1 MQVIKHPIYFPV
13 TEGVELI
20 QYINHENSR
29 MQYTAVEVYEL
40 KADAELMIATG
51 QEECCAVVLCG
62 QASLYV
68 DSDTSFLHLGTRQ
81 SVFEKKPTDS
91 VYLGIENQSRLV
103 ADTDCR
109 ILLAKSRTTVKKP
122 VTLIPHT
129 EVEIEFRGKNQNQR
143 RVHTMLS
150 DASDISD
157 RLLVVEVYT
166 DSGHFSSYPPHK
178 HDEDNLPHES
188 LLEEIYYHE
197 INPSQ
202 GFVFQRV
209 YTDDRLLDSSLS
221 CHNKDIVLVP
231 KGYHPVGV
239 PDGYESYY
247 LNIMAG
253 PHKVW
258 KFTDDPDHQWTKNR

>member
-1 MQVIKHPIYFPV
+1 MQLIKHPIYFPL
-13 TEGVELI
+13 TKGVELI
-20 QYINHENSR
+20 QYVNRKNSR
-29 MQYTAVEVYEL
+29 MKYTSVEVYEL
-40 KADAELMIATG
+40 QAEAEMVFSTE
-51 QEECCAVVLCG
+51 QDECCAVILCG
-62 QASLYV
+62 QASLFV
-68 DSDTSFLHLGTRQ
+68 DSETSFLHLGTRE

-91 VYLGIENQSRLV
+91 VYLGIESQCKVV

-109 ILLAKSRTTVKKP
+109 ILLAKSPTTVKKP
-122 VTLIPHT
+122 TKLLSHQDVA
-129 EVEIEFRGKNQNQR
+129 IEFRGKNQNQR

-150 DASDISD
+150 DTSEISD

-178 HDEDNLPHES
+178 HDEDNLPKES
-188 LLEEIYYHE
+188 MLEELYYHE
-197 INPSQ
+197 IFPAQ

-209 YTDDRLLDSSLS
+209 YTDDRLLDTSLS

-253 PHKVW
+253 PQKVW